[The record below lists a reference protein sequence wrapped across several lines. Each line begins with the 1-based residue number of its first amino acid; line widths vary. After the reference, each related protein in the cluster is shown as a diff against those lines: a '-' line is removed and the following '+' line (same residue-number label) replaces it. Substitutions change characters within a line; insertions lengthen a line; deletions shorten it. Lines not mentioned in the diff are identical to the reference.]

1 MKNGL
6 DEMWDGG
13 TVTMFYDPLLLIRSG
28 PPLILSFQNN
38 TKVPDMKVRWFPFL
52 KKISNA

>member
-13 TVTMFYDPLLLIRSG
+13 TVTMFYDPLLID
-28 PPLILSFQNN
+28 SFGSTINP
-38 TKVPDMKVRWFPFL
+38 VFP
-52 KKISNA
+52 K

>member
-13 TVTMFYDPLLLIRSG
+13 TVTMFYDPLLLLRSG

-38 TKVPDMKVRWFPFL
+38 TKVPDMKVRWFP
-52 KKISNA
+52 ISNA